1 MSVNQEIG
9 NQFGTAD
16 QATRPVGGPA
26 PQQAAPSAAKWSFF
40 GMPAQGGIGRSGN
53 SQNLARAAEAIQA
66 ALKDIPAATGRTTAI
81 VKIDRLKETT
91 LALSAILV
99 LVRDDVSKLTAFHT
113 LLLEENAEGF
123 SARTIQVSKQQ
134 IAVERYTS
142 DAYDDKYI
150 AFMNSVAERIASGT
164 ERLDT
169 ASAIVPFNFDW
180 ENKNRVS
187 TLVINAAMACIST
200 IDNRINRGNDLNYG
214 NYSGDAQLQ
223 MQIAFGQEQ
232 TEDYVGLP
240 VRSDIK
246 MRMVAVSTSAPDLS
260 TVNNPNKE
268 QDIAYVRGFL
278 DLAYVRQASLD
289 WNAPNTQSP
298 EATQAF
304 AMRFVM
310 TGMEN
315 TAKMSLASQ
324 LLVLAGALGLQQDYG
339 WRPNFNTRWAG
350 QGAQR
355 IDTHDIGALNIEGNL
370 NRDPSGVG
378 GKIDTKAANFDD
390 KARTDFLRRLLH
402 PNLSYAIDVARS
414 GAETWYTDVFYHAAN
429 GDQDAI
435 MAINKAANTL
445 TGGNFQTFWKDQ
457 TISPVMNNRE
467 LIHLGYYED
476 ASGMRRDIRDVDYLA
491 VANVLGIN
499 DVQTLID
506 WNESFNGED
515 RNEAIR
521 IHQRRKI
528 IQDVIGTKVTF
539 TQLARRATFDKEWLA
554 AFQKACIAVRMNMRV
569 VNPELTGD
577 FQAARSVASWF
588 SRGTLVPQG
597 ANGYFQ
603 HAAAGA
609 GGFSGYN
616 MNSGSNRHWGNQ

>member
-1 MSVNQEIG
+1 MSDNQETG

-16 QATRPVGGPA
+16 QATRTAGGAPTQA
-26 PQQAAPSAAKWSFF
+26 PQSQQKWSFF

-66 ALKDIPAATGRTTAI
+66 ALKDIPSAPGRTTAI
-81 VKIDRLKETT
+81 AKIDRLKETS
-91 LALSAILV
+91 LAISSIIV
-99 LVRDDVSKLTAFHT
+99 LVRDDVAKLTAFHT

-123 SARTIQVSKQQ
+123 SARTIQVNKQQ

-150 AFMNSVAERIASGT
+150 AFMNTVAERIAPEF

-169 ASAIVPFNFDW
+169 ASAIVPYNFDW
-180 ENKNRVS
+180 ENKNQVS

-200 IDNRINRGNDLNYG
+200 IDNRVNRANDLNYG
-214 NYSGDAQLQ
+214 QYAGDAQLQ

-232 TEDYVGLP
+232 TQDYVGLP

-246 MRMVAVSTSAPDLS
+246 MRMVAVSNSAPDLS
-260 TVNNPNKE
+260 TIHNQNKE

-289 WNAPNTQSP
+289 WNAPNAQSP

-324 LLVLAGALGLQQDYG
+324 LLVLAGALGLAQDYG
-339 WRPNFNTRWAG
+339 WRPNFNTRWTG
-350 QGAQR
+350 GAQR

-390 KARTDFLRRLLH
+390 KARTDFLRRLLY

-429 GDQDAI
+429 GDQEAI
-435 MAINKAANTL
+435 VAINRAANTL
-445 TGGNFQTFWKDQ
+445 TGGHFQQIWKDE
-457 TISPVMNNRE
+457 TMSPVMNNRE

-476 ASGMRRDIRDVDYLA
+476 AAGVRRDIRDVDYLA
-491 VANVLGIN
+491 VANVLGTT

-521 IHQRRKI
+521 IHQRRQI
-528 IQDVIGTKVTF
+528 IQNVIGTKVTF
-539 TQLARRATFDKEWLA
+539 TQLARRATFDKDWLA

-588 SRGTLVPQG
+588 SRGTLAAQG
-597 ANGYFQ
+597 TNGYFQ
-603 HAAAGA
+603 HAAAGS

-616 MNSGSNRHWGNQ
+616 MNSGSNRHWGGQ